1 MADSR
6 HLPRRA
12 GAQRERRARSSRG
25 ERREVR
31 AAASRGERT
40 RASAREAGR
49 IYQRRR
55 RREAGRSLTSGSA
68 PSDASW
74 ARIRPRSH
82 AGRKQSDYTGAMFH
96 PVVESWFRARYTEP
110 TPVQAGA
117 WPLIADG
124 QDVLLTAP
132 TGSGKTLAAFL
143 ACLDRLFRRGG
154 GGPAGGPDRDPLRLA
169 AQGALQRRAAQ
180 PGRAAR
186 RAGRGGGGGGAAR
199 ARDPHRGA
207 HRRHPR
213 ARAAA
218 DRAPPAARDGDH
230 ARIALHPAHRRVEP
244 ALARRR
250 AHRDR
255 GRDPRGGRRQA
266 RRAPGALARAAR
278 RAGGRAR
285 RAAAAY
291 RPLGHRAAD
300 PDRGAAPGRRGPA
313 AARDRQ
319 RGAAPRHGP
328 GHRGARATSWA
339 RCAPTS
345 SGRRSTIAWP
355 SWPART
361 APRWSSSTR
370 GAWSS
375 A

>member
-1 MADSR
+1 
-6 HLPRRA
+6 
-12 GAQRERRARSSRG
+12 
-25 ERREVR
+25 
-31 AAASRGERT
+31 
-40 RASAREAGR
+40 
-49 IYQRRR
+49 
-55 RREAGRSLTSGSA
+55 
-68 PSDASW
+68 
-74 ARIRPRSH
+74 
-82 AGRKQSDYTGAMFH
+82 MFH

-143 ACLDRLFRRGG
+143 ACLDRLFREAVEGRLG
-154 GGPAGGPDRDPLRLA
+154 DRTAILYVSPLKALSNDVRRNLDEPLAELA
-169 AQGALQRRAAQ
+169 AAAV
-180 PGRAAR
+180 AA
-186 RAGRGGGGGGAAR
+186 GL
-199 ARDPHRGA
+199 P
-207 HRRHPR
+207 
-213 ARAAA
+213 
-218 DRAPPAARDGDH
+218 APEIRTAVRTGDT
-230 ARIALHPAHRRVEP
+230 PAHERRLIGRRPPHVMVTTPESLFILLT
-244 ALARRR
+244 AESSRRWLARR

-266 RRAPGALARAAR
+266 RRAPGPVARAAR

-285 RAAAAY
+285 RAPAAH

-300 PDRGAAPGRRGPA
+300 RDRGAAPGRRGPA

-328 GHRGARATSWA
+328 GHRGDRRRAG
-339 RCAPTS
+339 RGRAPTS
-345 SGRRSTIAWP
+345 SGRRSTIASP

-361 APRWSSSTR
+361 ARRWCSSTR

-375 A
+375 G